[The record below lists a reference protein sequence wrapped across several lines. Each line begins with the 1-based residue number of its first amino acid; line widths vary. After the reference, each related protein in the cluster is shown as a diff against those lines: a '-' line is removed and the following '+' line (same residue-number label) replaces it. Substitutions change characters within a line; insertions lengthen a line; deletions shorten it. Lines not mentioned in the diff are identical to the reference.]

1 MFKRYL
7 SLALIGLC
15 SFTIKKDLPI
25 ESALSIETIKK
36 TEFVPLPIVTDE
48 KLELYQSIESNGFEL
63 PEYDSFSKAI
73 DGFEVLREQ
82 QIIQKNILTIIDFDL
97 PSTQKR
103 LWVIDMAENK
113 VLFHSLVAH
122 GKNSGELN
130 ANSFSNENESFK
142 SSLGFFVTN
151 ETYQGAH
158 GLSLKLDGL
167 EKNKNDNARN
177 RAIVIH
183 GADYVSE
190 GFIRVHN
197 RLGRSFGCPALPL
210 ELTNSIIST
219 IKNKSCLF
227 INHRSNQTVLL

>member
-1 MFKRYL
+1 MLKRFL
-7 SLALIGLC
+7 SLALIGFC

-25 ESALSIETIKK
+25 KSANLIETTKK
-36 TEFVPLPIVTDE
+36 SEVVPSSMIIDE
-48 KLELYQSIESNGFEL
+48 KFERYQSIESNGFDL
-63 PEYDSFSKAI
+63 PEYDSFSKAM
-73 DGFEVLREQ
+73 DGFDVLKDR
-82 QIIQKNILTIIDFDL
+82 QIIQSNILTIIDFDL

-103 LWVIDMAENK
+103 LWVIDMDENK

-130 ANSFSNENESFK
+130 AQSFSNENESYK
-142 SSLGFFVTN
+142 SSLGFFITS
-151 ETYQGAH
+151 ETYQGSH

-167 EKNKNDNARN
+167 EKNKNDNARS

-190 GFIRVHN
+190 GFIREHN

-210 ELTNSIIST
+210 ELTKSIIST

-227 INHRSNQTVLL
+227 IHHHSNQSILL

>member
-1 MFKRYL
+1 MLKRFL

-15 SFTIKKDLPI
+15 SFTVKKDLPI
-25 ESALSIETIKK
+25 ENAVLETTMKS
-36 TEFVPLPIVTDE
+36 EVVPSSMIIDE
-48 KLELYQSIESNGFEL
+48 KFERYQSIESIGFDL
-63 PEYDSFSKAI
+63 PQYDSFSKAM
-73 DGFEVLREQ
+73 DGFDVLKEK
-82 QIIQKNILTIIDFDL
+82 QIIQSNILTIIDFDL

-103 LWVIDMAENK
+103 LWVIDMDENK

-130 ANSFSNENESFK
+130 AESFSNENESYK
-142 SSLGFFVTN
+142 SSLGFFVAS
-151 ETYQGAH
+151 ETYQGSH

-167 EKNKNDNARN
+167 EKSKNDNARS

-190 GFIRVHN
+190 SFIKEHN

-210 ELTNSIIST
+210 ELTKSIIST

-227 INHRSNQTVLL
+227 INHRSNRSILL

>member
-1 MFKRYL
+1 MLKRFL

-25 ESALSIETIKK
+25 KSAVSIETVRETKVDLSSSLI
-36 TEFVPLPIVTDE
+36 DE
-48 KLELYQSIESNGFEL
+48 KLELYQSIETNGFEM
-63 PEYDSFSKAI
+63 PEYNSFSKAM
-73 DGFEVLREQ
+73 DGFEVLKEK
-82 QIIQKNILTIIDFDL
+82 QIIQNNILTIIDFDL

-103 LWVIDMAENK
+103 LWVIDMDENK
-113 VLFHSLVAH
+113 ILFHSLVAH

-130 ANSFSNENESFK
+130 ADLFSNENESFK
-142 SSLGFFVTN
+142 SSLGFFITN
-151 ETYQGAH
+151 ETYQGSH

-167 EKNKNDNARN
+167 EKKKNDNARG

-190 GFIRVHN
+190 GFIREHN

-210 ELTNSIIST
+210 ELTQSIIST

-227 INHRSNQTVLL
+227 INHRSNETVLL

>member
-1 MFKRYL
+1 MLKRFL

-15 SFTIKKDLPI
+15 SFTTKKDLPI
-25 ESALSIETIKK
+25 ENAILIETTAKS
-36 TEFVPLPIVTDE
+36 EVVPSSMIIDE
-48 KLELYQSIESNGFEL
+48 KLERYQSIESNGFDL
-63 PEYDSFSKAI
+63 PEYDSFSKAM
-73 DGFEVLREQ
+73 DGFDVLKEK
-82 QIIQKNILTIIDFDL
+82 QIIQSDILTIIDFDL

-103 LWVIDMAENK
+103 LWVIDMDENK

-130 ANSFSNENESFK
+130 AESFSNENESYK
-142 SSLGFFVTN
+142 SSLGFFVAS
-151 ETYQGAH
+151 ETYQGSH

-167 EKNKNDNARN
+167 EKSKNDNARS

-190 GFIRVHN
+190 SFIREHN

-210 ELTNSIIST
+210 ELTKSIIST

-227 INHRSNQTVLL
+227 INHRSNTTVLL

>member
-1 MFKRYL
+1 MLKRFL

-25 ESALSIETIKK
+25 ESAILIETTKK
-36 TEFVPLPIVTDE
+36 SEVVPSSILIDE
-48 KLELYQSIESNGFEL
+48 KFERYQSIESNGFDM
-63 PEYDSFSKAI
+63 PEYDSFSKAM
-73 DGFEVLREQ
+73 DGFDVLKEK
-82 QIIQKNILTIIDFDL
+82 QIIQSNILTIIDFDL

-103 LWVIDMAENK
+103 LWVIDMDENK

-130 ANSFSNENESFK
+130 AESFSNENESYK
-142 SSLGFFVTN
+142 SSLGFFVTS
-151 ETYQGAH
+151 ETYQGSH

-167 EKNKNDNARN
+167 EKNKNDNARS

-183 GADYVSE
+183 GADYVSHD
-190 GFIRVHN
+190 FIREHN

-210 ELTNSIIST
+210 ELTKSIIST

-227 INHRSNQTVLL
+227 INHRSNTAILL

>member
-1 MFKRYL
+1 MLKRFL

-25 ESALSIETIKK
+25 EVAASKEMIEEIKI
-36 TEFVPLPIVTDE
+36 VPSLNLIDE
-48 KLELYQSIESNGFEL
+48 KLERYQSIVSNGFEL

-73 DGFEVLREQ
+73 DGFEVLKEK
-82 QIIQKNILTIIDFDL
+82 QIIQNNILTIIDFDL

-103 LWVIDMAENK
+103 LWVIDMDENK

-122 GKNSGELN
+122 GKNSGELL
-130 ANSFSNENESFK
+130 AQSFSNENESFK

-167 EKNKNDNARN
+167 EKDKNNNARN

-190 GFIRVHN
+190 GFIREHN

-210 ELTNSIIST
+210 ELTKSIIST

-227 INHRSNQTVLL
+227 IHHRSNQSILL

>member
-1 MFKRYL
+1 MLKRFL

-25 ESALSIETIKK
+25 ENAILMETTKK
-36 TEFVPLPIVTDE
+36 TEVVPSSMIIDE
-48 KLELYQSIESNGFEL
+48 KFERYQSIESNGFDL
-63 PEYDSFSKAI
+63 PEYDSFSKAM
-73 DGFEVLREQ
+73 DGFDVLKEK
-82 QIIQKNILTIIDFDL
+82 QIIQSNILTIIDFDL

-103 LWVIDMAENK
+103 LWVIDMDENK

-130 ANSFSNENESFK
+130 AESFSNENESYK
-142 SSLGFFVTN
+142 SSLGFFVTS
-151 ETYQGAH
+151 ETYQGSH

-167 EKNKNDNARN
+167 EKNKNDNARS

-183 GADYVSE
+183 GADYVSHD
-190 GFIRVHN
+190 FIRGHN

-210 ELTNSIIST
+210 ELTKSIIST

-227 INHRSNQTVLL
+227 INHRSNKTILL

>member
-1 MFKRYL
+1 MLKRFL

-15 SFTIKKDLPI
+15 SFTMKKDLPI
-25 ESALSIETIKK
+25 KSAVPTETVKETKVAPSSSLI
-36 TEFVPLPIVTDE
+36 DE
-48 KLELYQSIESNGFEL
+48 KLELYQSIETNGFEM
-63 PEYDSFSKAI
+63 PEYNSFSKAM
-73 DGFEVLREQ
+73 DGFEVLKEK
-82 QIIQKNILTIIDFDL
+82 QIIQNNILTIIDFDL

-103 LWVIDMAENK
+103 LWVIDMDENK

-130 ANSFSNENESFK
+130 ADSFSNENESFK
-142 SSLGFFVTN
+142 SSLGFFITN
-151 ETYQGAH
+151 ETYQGSH

-167 EKNKNDNARN
+167 EKNKNNNARC

-190 GFIRVHN
+190 GFIREHN

-210 ELTNSIIST
+210 ELTQSIIST

-227 INHRSNQTVLL
+227 INHHSNETVLL

>member
-1 MFKRYL
+1 MLKRFL
-7 SLALIGLC
+7 SLALIGFC

-25 ESALSIETIKK
+25 KSANLIETTKK
-36 TEFVPLPIVTDE
+36 SEVVPSSIIIDE
-48 KLELYQSIESNGFEL
+48 KFERYQSIESNGFDL
-63 PEYDSFSKAI
+63 PEYDSFSKAM
-73 DGFEVLREQ
+73 DGFDVLKDR
-82 QIIQKNILTIIDFDL
+82 QIIQSNILTIIDFDL

-103 LWVIDMAENK
+103 LWVIDMDENK

-130 ANSFSNENESFK
+130 AQSFSNENESYK
-142 SSLGFFVTN
+142 SSLGFFVTS
-151 ETYQGAH
+151 ETYQGSH

-167 EKNKNDNARN
+167 EKNKNDNARS

-190 GFIRVHN
+190 SFIREHN

-210 ELTNSIIST
+210 ELTKSIIST

-227 INHRSNQTVLL
+227 INHRSNKTILL

>member
-1 MFKRYL
+1 M

-25 ESALSIETIKK
+25 ENAPSVETIKK
-36 TEFVPLPIVTDE
+36 TEIVSSPTEIDE
-48 KLELYQSIESNGFEL
+48 KFELYQSIESNGFQM
-63 PEYDSFSKAI
+63 PQYDSFSNAM
-73 DGFEVLREQ
+73 DGFEVLKEK
-82 QIIQKNILTIIDFDL
+82 QIIQSNILTIIDFDL
-97 PSTQKR
+97 PSTEKR
-103 LWVIDMAENK
+103 LWVIDMNEHK

-130 ANSFSNENESFK
+130 AESFSNESESFK
-142 SSLGFFVTN
+142 SSLGFFITN

-167 EKNKNDNARN
+167 EKNKNDNARS

-190 GFIRVHN
+190 GFIREHN

-210 ELTNSIIST
+210 ELTKSIIST

-227 INHRSNQTVLL
+227 IHHHSNQSILL

>member
-1 MFKRYL
+1 MLKRFL

-25 ESALSIETIKK
+25 ENAILMETTKK
-36 TEFVPLPIVTDE
+36 TEVVPSSMIIDE
-48 KLELYQSIESNGFEL
+48 KFERYQSIESNGFDL
-63 PEYDSFSKAI
+63 PQYDSFSKAM
-73 DGFEVLREQ
+73 DGFDVLKEK
-82 QIIQKNILTIIDFDL
+82 QIIQSNILTIIDFDL

-103 LWVIDMAENK
+103 LWVIDMDENK
-113 VLFHSLVAH
+113 VLFNSLVAH

-130 ANSFSNENESFK
+130 AESFSNENESYK
-142 SSLGFFVTN
+142 SSLGFFVAS
-151 ETYQGAH
+151 ETYQGSH

-167 EKNKNDNARN
+167 EKSKNDNARS

-190 GFIRVHN
+190 DFIREHN

-210 ELTNSIIST
+210 ELTKSIIST

-227 INHRSNQTVLL
+227 INHRSNRTILL

>member
-1 MFKRYL
+1 MLKRFL

-25 ESALSIETIKK
+25 ENAILMETTKK
-36 TEFVPLPIVTDE
+36 TEVVPSSMIIDE
-48 KLELYQSIESNGFEL
+48 KFERYQSIESNGFDL
-63 PEYDSFSKAI
+63 PQYDSFSKAM
-73 DGFEVLREQ
+73 DGFDVLKEK
-82 QIIQKNILTIIDFDL
+82 QIIQSNILTIIDFDL

-103 LWVIDMAENK
+103 LWVIDMDENK

-130 ANSFSNENESFK
+130 AESFSNENESYK
-142 SSLGFFVTN
+142 SSLGFFVAS
-151 ETYQGAH
+151 ETYQGSH

-167 EKNKNDNARN
+167 EKSKNDNARS

-190 GFIRVHN
+190 SFIREHN

-210 ELTNSIIST
+210 ELTKSIIST

-227 INHRSNQTVLL
+227 INHRSNRTVLL

>member
-1 MFKRYL
+1 M
-7 SLALIGLC
+7 
-15 SFTIKKDLPI
+15 
-25 ESALSIETIKK
+25 
-36 TEFVPLPIVTDE
+36 
-48 KLELYQSIESNGFEL
+48 
-63 PEYDSFSKAI
+63 
-73 DGFEVLREQ
+73 DGFDVLKEK
-82 QIIQKNILTIIDFDL
+82 QIIQSNILTIIDFDL

-103 LWVIDMAENK
+103 LWVIDMDENK

-130 ANSFSNENESFK
+130 AESFSNENESYK
-142 SSLGFFVTN
+142 SSLGFFVAS
-151 ETYQGAH
+151 ETYQGSH

-167 EKNKNDNARN
+167 EKSKNDNARS

-190 GFIRVHN
+190 SFIREHN

-210 ELTNSIIST
+210 ELTKSIIST

-227 INHRSNQTVLL
+227 INHRSNRSILL